1 MHRDKNCHAQPA
13 DAMQD
18 KGQPRTLTS
27 VPQASCQADVPFQ
40 AHLRLLNVLE
50 WEREHIIRLRSLLLK
65 VTILMGYSFQTSS
78 NKERID
84 LYNPITKMANVFLF

>member
-1 MHRDKNCHAQPA
+1 V
-13 DAMQD
+13 QD
-18 KGQPRTLTS
+18 KGQHGTLTS
-27 VPQASCQADVPFQ
+27 VPQGSCQADVPFQ
-40 AHLRLLNVLE
+40 AHLRLLEVLE
-50 WEREHIIRLRSLLLK
+50 WERQHIIMLRSILLK

>member
-1 MHRDKNCHAQPA
+1 
-13 DAMQD
+13 
-18 KGQPRTLTS
+18 
-27 VPQASCQADVPFQ
+27 
-40 AHLRLLNVLE
+40 
-50 WEREHIIRLRSLLLK
+50 